1 MGGGVAFLRLG
12 DGLLDRFSLDLG
24 RLLSPRDR
32 DLEFSKK
39 NIQIQQETE
48 LLENK
53 GHFVKAILKRI
64 IYFAIFISVSGE
76 IEILHRFFRET
87 GAYYYFDFRFRNLHQ
102 NQKIIEKIIM
112 TQKTIVSEHKL
123 IVEGEVFTEKKK
135 NEAWSKPGS
144 FSVQIGIFI
153 MLYAFLAQFVLK
165 FIINLYI

>member
-1 MGGGVAFLRLG
+1 M
-12 DGLLDRFSLDLG
+12 
-24 RLLSPRDR
+24 
-32 DLEFSKK
+32 
-39 NIQIQQETE
+39 
-48 LLENK
+48 
-53 GHFVKAILKRI
+53 KAILKRI

-87 GAYYYFDFRFRNLHQ
+87 GAYYYFDFRLRNLHQ
-102 NQKIIEKIIM
+102 NQKIIEKIM

-153 MLYAFLAQFVLK
+153 MLYAFMAQFVLK
-165 FIINLYI
+165 SIINLYI